1 MSVASLSTNNYVSN
15 TNSGGFTINGLGDG
29 TDWTSL
35 IDATV
40 EAESYKKTQYEADLE
55 ESESAVTLLTAL
67 DEELLGLST
76 SLQEIDEMDE
86 FISYSASISGDEVT
100 ATLENGAEE
109 GSYNLVVNQL
119 AKKDVWIAED
129 YDIASTDTAIASSDS
144 SITLSYGGEDITL
157 SVSAGTTAQELVDQI
172 NNSPDCDDK
181 ITASLVNDGTNY
193 HLKFSGADTGADNA
207 IVIKDLSA
215 LDSAAPADFTNTQ
228 TAQNAQIKV
237 DGYPSGADEWLER
250 ASNTVDD
257 VIDNMTL
264 NLNNTTDDEG
274 VNIGVSYD
282 TEAMIETIETFVTDV
297 NQILYDILD
306 LTGELDDG
314 DDDEDQFYLKDST
327 LDMVYSQIKD
337 VLSTIGV
344 GFQYYD
350 SDTGE
355 GDLFTSLSTLGITT
369 DSEEGSSTFGQLELD
384 YDVLEDALA
393 EDPEAVAMLFAASGE
408 AQSSSSS
415 MQVIS
420 TISGL
425 TSGGEY
431 DVEYTVSGGAITSAT
446 IDGVD
451 MKVDGNTLLAQSDS
465 DANGLYLQV
474 SDLTD
479 GSHSSTITIK
489 QGKCGEL
496 ADLCTAMTDE
506 ETGSIPLLLSSYS
519 SLTSTLEGEIYD
531 EEARL
536 DSLESS
542 LVRKY
547 SALDEML
554 SYYSSIESQL
564 ETTLATDA

>member
-1 MSVASLSTNNYVSN
+1 
-15 TNSGGFTINGLGDG
+15 
-29 TDWTSL
+29 
-35 IDATV
+35 
-40 EAESYKKTQYEADLE
+40 
-55 ESESAVTLLTAL
+55 
-67 DEELLGLST
+67 
-76 SLQEIDEMDE
+76 
-86 FISYSASISGDEVT
+86 
-100 ATLENGAEE
+100 
-109 GSYNLVVNQL
+109 
-119 AKKDVWIAED
+119 
-129 YDIASTDTAIASSDS
+129 
-144 SITLSYGGEDITL
+144 
-157 SVSAGTTAQELVDQI
+157 VDQI
-172 NNSPDCDDK
+172 NSSADCDDK

-207 IVIKDLSA
+207 VVIQDLSA
-215 LDSAAPADFTNTQ
+215 LDSVDPTDFTNTQ

-250 ASNTVDD
+250 SSNTVDD

-264 NLNNTTDDEG
+264 NLNNTTDTDG

-282 TEAMIETIETFVTDV
+282 TEAMIETIESFVTSV
-297 NQILYDILD
+297 NQIIYDILD

-314 DDDEDQFYLKDST
+314 EDDEDQFYLKDST
-327 LDMVYSQIKD
+327 LDLVYSQIKD

-350 SDTGE
+350 SDTDE

-369 DSEEGSSTFGQLELD
+369 DSEEGSSTFGQLEVD
-384 YDVLEDALA
+384 YDELEDALA

-408 AQSSSSS
+408 AASDSSDV
-415 MQVIS
+415 QVIS

-431 DVEYTVSGGAITSAT
+431 DVEYTVSGGTITSAT

-451 MKVDGNTLLAQSDS
+451 MKIDGNTLLAQSDS
-465 DANGLYLQV
+465 DANGLYLQIT
-474 SDLTD
+474 DLTD
-479 GSHSSTITIK
+479 GSYSSSVTIK

-506 ETGSIPLLLSSYS
+506 ESGSIPLLLSSYS
-519 SLTSTLEGEIYD
+519 SLTTVLEGEIYD

-536 DSLESS
+536 DSLESN
-542 LVRKY
+542 LTRKY

-554 SYYSSIESQL
+554 SYYSGLESQL
-564 ETTLATDA
+564 DITLATND